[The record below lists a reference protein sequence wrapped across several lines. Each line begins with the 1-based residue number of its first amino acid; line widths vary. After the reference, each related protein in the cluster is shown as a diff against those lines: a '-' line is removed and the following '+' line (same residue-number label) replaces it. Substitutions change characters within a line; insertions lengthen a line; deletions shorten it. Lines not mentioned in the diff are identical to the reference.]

1 MKKHTRFI
9 FLIFLL
15 LVGITKADKQ
25 DQKEMIEKSKE
36 NGLAVIDDKICE
48 DNRYLIK
55 PLEEYPFDCD
65 VLYKTKQCNGVFTV
79 NLC

>member
-25 DQKEMIEKSKE
+25 DQKEMIDERVWE
-36 NGLAVIDDKICE
+36 DDQ
-48 DNRYLIK
+48 YLIK

-65 VLYKTKQCNGVFTV
+65 VLYKTK
-79 NLC
+79 

>member
-25 DQKEMIEKSKE
+25 DQKEMIDER
-36 NGLAVIDDKICE
+36 VWE
-48 DNRYLIK
+48 DNLYLIK

>member
-15 LVGITKADKQ
+15 LVGITEADKQ
-25 DQKEMIEKSKE
+25 DQKEMIDER
-36 NGLAVIDDKICE
+36 VWE
-48 DNRYLIK
+48 DNLYLIK

>member
-15 LVGITKADKQ
+15 LVGIPKADKQ
-25 DQKEMIEKSKE
+25 DQKEMIDER
-36 NGLAVIDDKICE
+36 VME
-48 DNRYLIK
+48 DNLYLIK

>member
-15 LVGITKADKQ
+15 LVGITEADKQ
-25 DQKEMIEKSKE
+25 DQKEMIDER
-36 NGLAVIDDKICE
+36 VCE
-48 DNRYLIK
+48 DNLYLIK